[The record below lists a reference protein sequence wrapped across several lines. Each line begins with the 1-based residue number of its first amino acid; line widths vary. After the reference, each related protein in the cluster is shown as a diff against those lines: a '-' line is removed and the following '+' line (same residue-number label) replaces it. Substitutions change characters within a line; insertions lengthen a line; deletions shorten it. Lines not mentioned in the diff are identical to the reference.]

1 VEKIL
6 ISCAEIL
13 NSKTCKIRTVAHL
26 IGLFT
31 SAKNAIRLSTSF
43 IDISTETKSMHL
55 AASNNDYAVYMTLPE
70 EANNEMRCWQ
80 NNIFDK
86 NGKDIRPSKIQFYL
100 ETDASKAGWVPII
113 MV

>member
-1 VEKIL
+1 
-6 ISCAEIL
+6 
-13 NSKTCKIRTVAHL
+13 
-26 IGLFT
+26 
-31 SAKNAIRLSTSF
+31 
-43 IDISTETKSMHL
+43 
-55 AASNNDYAVYMTLPE
+55 MTLAE

>member
-1 VEKIL
+1 
-6 ISCAEIL
+6 
-13 NSKTCKIRTVAHL
+13 
-26 IGLFT
+26 
-31 SAKNAIRLSTSF
+31 
-43 IDISTETKSMHL
+43 MHL

-100 ETDASKAGWVPII
+100 ETDASKAGWVSII